1 MYIYICIYMYV
12 YIYMYVIN
20 AIFILD
26 FEAVGSVLRLVRV
39 SGPVG
44 AVGATR
50 CGWGVGGLTSPEALC
65 LARKAS
71 HSPSLI

>member
-1 MYIYICIYMYV
+1 M
-12 YIYMYVIN
+12 
-20 AIFILD
+20 FILD
-26 FEAVGSVLRLVRV
+26 FEAVGAVLRLVRV

-71 HSPSLI
+71 HSPSLIWLFNIAMENPL